1 MKKSTGSRTLPYAML
16 ILLQSIVYG
25 LGNPLSKI
33 GYESITALWCLGIRF
48 SGSAILMFLL
58 FGKRTIGAV
67 RSAPIS
73 SWLPCSLAMAA
84 AYSSCNLALQFT
96 TATNVGFLMSLPVLF
111 TPLLERFLLK
121 RPYPL
126 RAIPVQLLV
135 IVGLYLLCCG
145 GGSFVFGIGEIL
157 ALVCALSVALALVF
171 SEASLSSMDPI
182 SMATAQ
188 TTVTGVV
195 CLAAALIFDD
205 VAILKG
211 VTTGAWLVVIY
222 LALTC
227 TCLSY
232 VLQNTALT
240 KLSSYT
246 VSMLQCTQPIL
257 TAVFSFIILKER
269 LTALG
274 FIGAGIIM
282 ICVIFE
288 NYQSGKRTQK
298 AN

>member
-1 MKKSTGSRTLPYAML
+1 MNKSGSNKTLPCAML
-16 ILLQSIVYG
+16 ILLQSVVYG
-25 LGNPLSKI
+25 FGNPLSKI
-33 GYESITALWCLGIRF
+33 GFESISALWCLGIRF
-48 SGSAILMFLL
+48 SGSAVLMLLL
-58 FGKRTIGAV
+58 FGKRTWKAV
-67 RSAPIS
+67 KSAPVS

-121 RPYPL
+121 RPYPFQ
-126 RAIPVQLLV
+126 AIPVQLLV
-135 IVGLYLLCCG
+135 IVGLYLLCFG
-145 GGSFVFGIGEIL
+145 GGSFAFGIGEAL
-157 ALVCALSVALALVF
+157 ALVCALAVALALVF
-171 SEASLSSMDPI
+171 SEASLSSIDPV

-188 TTVTGVV
+188 TTVTGIV
-195 CLAAALIFDD
+195 CLTAAFIFDD
-205 VAILKG
+205 TAVLKN
-211 VTTGAWLVVIY
+211 VTTEAWLVVAY

-257 TAVFSFIILKER
+257 TALFSFIMLKER
-269 LTALG
+269 LTLPG
-274 FIGAGIIM
+274 LIGAGIIM
-282 ICVIFE
+282 VCVVFE
-288 NYQSGKRTQK
+288 NYQSAKRNQEVC
-298 AN
+298 